1 MLTFP
6 GNPGVILLEI
16 ALRPLQRPAFM
27 LVLCPLSLSPGKLG
41 CISVS
46 SFFTDILSRKRS
58 DVSTDEYLL
67 DRSFHC
73 VTRKLP
79 FFNGNSSLSLK
90 KSIFCGYFIEYTTH
104 KAQILSH
111 SFRTSCWEIL
121 MAQIISSPIDI
132 TGRQRKLST
141 KELMLLNCGVGG
153 DS

>member
-6 GNPGVILLEI
+6 GNAGVILLEI

-27 LVLCPLSLSPGKLG
+27 LVLCPVSPGKLG

-79 FFNGNSSLSLK
+79 FFNGNSSLSL
-90 KSIFCGYFIEYTTH
+90 E
-104 KAQILSH
+104 
-111 SFRTSCWEIL
+111 
-121 MAQIISSPIDI
+121 
-132 TGRQRKLST
+132 
-141 KELMLLNCGVGG
+141 KEHFL
-153 DS
+153 